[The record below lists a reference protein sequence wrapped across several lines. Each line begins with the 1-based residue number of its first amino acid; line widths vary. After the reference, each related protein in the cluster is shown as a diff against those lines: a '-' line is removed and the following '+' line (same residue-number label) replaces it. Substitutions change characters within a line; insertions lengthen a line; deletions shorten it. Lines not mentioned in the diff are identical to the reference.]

1 MGMKTPLIGSPMRL
15 HWPRGCRSPIRWFI
29 LILLGTIV
37 SFPLFSWYLASNQ
50 VKPSSSAL
58 RHHNHA
64 PSPRFTCPHEPLSV
78 HASHQNGLYVQTSKN
93 HFVHHSHH
101 TKGKSRL
108 DSKVLVFVET
118 QYSPLGRSIIELLES
133 SRFKYK
139 AEISPK
145 SLPLLT
151 NLDRGKFSVVIF
163 ENYNKYLRMNK
174 WNREL
179 LDKYCREF
187 NVGIIGFLRP
197 TKEHRNGKKLHSKSI
212 YAYTSH
218 SPSDYTLSNKSP
230 ILRILRPGVVYPGPI
245 KSQTSNNTDWI
256 VFSYNDSNYQP
267 IAQVNV
273 NNLHRDHFDSNVYE
287 STSLSNNSVAQVA
300 TIVVQDQGAIDG
312 IQRVIFGAN
321 FGLDLWSDSLLLIDS
336 ISFLSH
342 GKLALPLQ
350 RYVLIDIDDIFVGET
365 GTRMIPRDVEALIE
379 AQESFAQQ
387 IPGFKFNLGFSG
399 KYYHKGNDEEDKG
412 DDAIILNADKF
423 WWFCHMWS
431 HTQPH
436 LWNASVLE
444 REIRLNREFAHRHY
458 IPFDSGYSIAPHHSG
473 VYPVHEP
480 LYEAWRDIS
489 DVKVTSTEEYPH
501 LRPARLRRGF
511 IHRNVMVL
519 PRQTCGLYT
528 HTIFMSRYPGGRS
541 KLDNSIE
548 GGELFYTIALN
559 SINVFMTHLSN
570 YGNDRLA
577 LYTFDSVFKFISCW
591 TNLHLAT
598 LPPVPLASAYFTL
611 HPEESDP
618 VWVNPCLDARHKS
631 IWASSKSCESL
642 PQFLLLG
649 PQKTGSTALY
659 TFMSLHPAL
668 AASRPSP
675 ETFEEVQFFNGKNY
689 YKGLDWYLN
698 FFQSGPAVQF
708 EKSATYFD
716 GESVP
721 LRVHSL
727 LPNVKLIVTLISPAR
742 RAYSW
747 YQHQRSHSDPTAL
760 NYSFY
765 QVITSQDHNSSR
777 PLRDLRHRCLSP
789 GFYSQHLEHWLNYFS
804 PSQILILDG
813 EELKT
818 DPVTTMN
825 RVQDFISVDPVIDYS
840 QKLRFDSKKGFF
852 CSVTSDNT
860 TKCLGKGKGR
870 IYPPLGQREVK
881 LLKEFYTP
889 HNVALSKLLM
899 KLRQPIPLWLQED
912 LS

>member
-1 MGMKTPLIGSPMRL
+1 M
-15 HWPRGCRSPIRWFI
+15 
-29 LILLGTIV
+29 
-37 SFPLFSWYLASNQ
+37 
-50 VKPSSSAL
+50 
-58 RHHNHA
+58 
-64 PSPRFTCPHEPLSV
+64 
-78 HASHQNGLYVQTSKN
+78 
-93 HFVHHSHH
+93 
-101 TKGKSRL
+101 
-108 DSKVLVFVET
+108 LVFVET
-118 QYSPLGRSIIELLES
+118 QYSPLGRAILELLEAA
-133 SRFKYK
+133 RFKFK
-139 AEISPK
+139 AEISGK

-163 ENYNKYLRMNK
+163 ENYNRYLHMNK

-187 NVGIIGFLRP
+187 SVGIIGFLRP
-197 TKEHRNGKKLHSKSI
+197 SKEHRNPKKLHSPLI
-212 YAYTSH
+212 YAQSTH
-218 SPSDYTLSNKSP
+218 TLSDYFISPKSP
-230 ILRILRPGVVYPGPI
+230 VLRILRPGIIQEGSLKIHGY
-245 KSQTSNNTDWI
+245 SNHTEWI
-256 VFSYNDSNYQP
+256 VFSSNHSNYQP
-267 IAQVNV
+267 ICQATIDISNTYVQSSSTNIAPSGYV
-273 NNLHRDHFDSNVYE
+273 NNTT
-287 STSLSNNSVAQVA
+287 TSGMKKVV
-300 TIVVQDQGAIDG
+300 TVVVQDQGTIDG

-321 FGLDLWSDSLLLIDS
+321 TGFDLWHDRLLLMDS

-350 RYVLIDIDDIFVGET
+350 RYILIDIDDIFVGET
-365 GTRMIPRDVEALIE
+365 GTRMIPEDVDALLQ
-379 AQESFAQQ
+379 AQELFGEKIA
-387 IPGFKFNLGFSG
+387 GFKFNLGFSG
-399 KYYHKGNDEEDKG
+399 KYYHKGNDMEDKG
-412 DDAIILNADKF
+412 DDSIIANADKF

-436 LWNASVLE
+436 LWNATVLE
-444 REIRLNREFAHRHY
+444 REMRLNREFAQKHS
-458 IPFDSGYSIAPHHSG
+458 IPIDSGYSIAPHHSG

-480 LYEAWRDIS
+480 LYEAWRDIW

-511 IHRNVMVL
+511 IHRGVMVL

-541 KLDNSIE
+541 KLDSSIE

-559 SINVFMTHLSN
+559 PINVFMTHLSN

-577 LYTFDSVFKFISCW
+577 LYTFNSVFNFISCW
-591 TNLHLAT
+591 TNFHLAT
-598 LPPVPLASAYFTL
+598 LPPVSLATTYFAL

-618 VWVNPCLDARHKS
+618 VWVNPCLDARHRA

-642 PQFLLLG
+642 PQFLLIG

-698 FFQSGPAVQF
+698 FFQAGPAVQF

-727 LPNVKLIVTLISPAR
+727 LPNAKLIVTLISPVR

-747 YQHQRSHSDPTAL
+747 YQHQRAHSDATAL

-765 QVITSQDHNSSR
+765 QVISSQDHNSSR
-777 PLRDLRHRCLSP
+777 PLRDLRHRCLTP
-789 GFYSQHLEHWLNYFS
+789 GFYAQHLEHWLAYFS

-825 RVQDFISVDPVIDYS
+825 RVQEFLSVDPIIDYS
-840 QKLRFDSKKGFF
+840 HKLRFDPKKGFF
-852 CSVTSDNT
+852 CSVNGNNT

-870 IYPPLGQREVK
+870 IYPPMSEKEIK
-881 LLKEFYTP
+881 LLREFFTP
-889 HNVALSKLLM
+889 HNVALSKLLT